1 MKDHTVYLEH
11 LWLCPRKIIS
21 ILSRV
26 TPHHIHHQFH
36 RFSTS
41 LCHQLNSLI
50 IFAWREK
57 KSLFWFLHLIIDQ
70 MSGKV
75 PASLFNWEDL
85 LFSASL
91 AFFSFFPSE
100 QASGQTDRRAWAY
113 CNQNQSYR
121 NLPSTLYLHLSLR
134 SIRHSLNPS
143 PRIRKAIVHTRLKRI
158 IVSFKTRVKKKRKL
172 TRTSSMRAHE

>member
-1 MKDHTVYLEH
+1 
-11 LWLCPRKIIS
+11 
-21 ILSRV
+21 
-26 TPHHIHHQFH
+26 
-36 RFSTS
+36 
-41 LCHQLNSLI
+41 
-50 IFAWREK
+50 
-57 KSLFWFLHLIIDQ
+57 

-134 SIRHSLNPS
+134 SIHHSLNPS
-143 PRIRKAIVHTRLKRI
+143 PRIRKAIVHTRLRQI
-158 IVSFKTRVKKKRKL
+158 IVSFEAGIKKKEKTHENFIDESTRIVLDIRCIQPPPLLLLLINIQNNLIEDSYSEGESDRKL
-172 TRTSSMRAHE
+172 DGSLEI